1 MIEMNYSE
9 EFKKGTVRFRIAT
22 GMGFAELEKKFK
34 IDRKLLKA
42 WDELYF
48 KEVIKEQEEKRNAE
62 KEEKKKPK
70 WHSAGS
76 SAGYWK

>member
-22 GMGFAELEKKFK
+22 GIGFADLEKKFN

-48 KEVIKEQEEKRNAE
+48 KEVMKEIEAKREEKAG
-62 KEEKKKPK
+62 KKKPK
-70 WHSAGS
+70 WHSTGS

>member
-22 GMGFAELEKKFK
+22 GMGFADLEKKFK

-48 KEVIKEQEEKRNAE
+48 KDVMKEIEAKREEK
-62 KEEKKKPK
+62 KVGKKKPK
-70 WHSAGS
+70 WHSTGS